1 VIDLVRTGSDSDRV
15 YPLEGV
21 LSADFQQFDNLFS
34 EAAFASYL
42 LAFDATRDECF
53 AEIRRAGLTQFAEGD
68 DDKKK
73 GKRKPPFDFRFDV
86 PPQEAID
93 FFKRKKILP
102 PDEFYRLE
110 AEARAGAFTISHVYK
125 TDVIEGFRTELVD
138 AMENGRTGKQTIDR
152 LRSILEGAGHKVL
165 SNHHLEIVVRTMM
178 HAAFGVGRRRAQE
191 DVADVLPIWE
201 YSAVGDD
208 RTRPTHMALDGMQF
222 PADHR
227 FWDKYYPP
235 WDWRCR
241 CSVIAILDR
250 RTGYDPRR
258 PNERATV
265 DLDKEGLPIRAAIDG
280 QVVRINTSTF
290 QGIPRQTSLEQVLKS
305 SSERALDSRK

>member
-1 VIDLVRTGSDSDRV
+1 MASRIDLNN
-15 YPLEGV
+15 L
-21 LSADFQQFDNLFS
+21 LSAEFQQLDNLLS

-42 LAFDATRDECF
+42 LAYDATQSECS
-53 AEIRRAGLTQFAEGD
+53 AMLGIGTIVQFAEGD
-68 DDKKK
+68 DKKK
-73 GKRKPPFDFRFDV
+73 RKQKIPDRDPHFEV

-93 FFKRKKILP
+93 FFKRKKVLP

-125 TDVIEGFRTELVD
+125 TDIIEAFRNEIVTALEAGSPVK
-138 AMENGRTGKQTIDR
+138 NVTDR
-152 LRSILEGAGHKVL
+152 LRSILDGAGHKML
-165 SNHHLEIVVRTMM
+165 STHHLEIVVRTMM

-191 DVADVLPIWE
+191 DVADLLPIWE

-222 PADHR
+222 PANHR

-241 CSVIAILDR
+241 CSVIAVLDT
-250 RTGYDPRR
+250 RTGYDARR
-258 PNERATV
+258 PNTRATL
-265 DLDKEGLPIRAAIDG
+265 DLDGDGLPIRAAVDG

-290 QGIPRQTSLEQVLKS
+290 QGIPRQSSLESVLSDS
-305 SSERALDSRK
+305 SRRALDSRKQK